1 MSFQWKHK
9 FLLRNGWLRFGD
21 TKRARK
27 SSKSKSFASWYYKWD
42 IIHVH
47 PCVSCINYFCSNKGS
62 KHFWLRFVIFSL
74 LIKYMH
80 LNLQGNTDH
89 NIFLWTTSGCAIS
102 LCLLEVSFCGFII
115 LFACSTLV
123 AACGIILHF
132 LIGLG
137 YAVFVIM
144 TVMMENHPTNVNV
157 YLIVNIGLGFA
168 RFSIMVRSI
177 ALSWVWWLVPMK

>member
-1 MSFQWKHK
+1 MSNQSKFTCKKKPVISGTMMADSNLENPPPIGFNWIKNLPDLPAPDKSEETQSPS
-9 FLLRNGWLRFGD
+9 FLLFGILNGI
-21 TKRARK
+21 
-27 SSKSKSFASWYYKWD
+27 SFVLTLA
-42 IIHVH
+42 
-47 PCVSCINYFCSNKGS
+47 CLGFT
-62 KHFWLRFVIFSL
+62 IFSQA
-74 LIKYMH
+74 Y
-80 LNLQGNTDH
+80 GNTDL

-123 AACGIILHF
+123 ATCGIILYF

-177 ALSWVWWLVPMK
+177 ALSWV